1 MTPGGRVRVLV
12 AGAAGRMGREVVRA
26 VRAEPDLQ
34 LVALVDKAGG
44 NEPIDTLPLTPDL
57 DQALDAERPDVM
69 VDFTV
74 PEAALPNIRRALAH
88 RVIPLVGTTGL
99 SPNDL
104 AEVGRLCAEHDT
116 PALIAPN
123 FALGAV
129 LMMRFAQEAARFL
142 PDVEI
147 LEMHHENKV
156 DAPSGTAAKTAEMI
170 AQARQG
176 NAHGDA
182 PGAFEKFPGARG
194 GLASGAIRVHSIR
207 LPGFVASQEVIFGG
221 PGQRL
226 SLRHDSIDR
235 ASFMPG
241 VVLAIRR
248 ARSLSGLVYG
258 LENLL

>member
-1 MTPGGRVRVLV
+1 VSETGLIRVLV
-12 AGAAGRMGREVVRA
+12 TGAKGRMGQEVVRA
-26 VRAEPDLQ
+26 VTDAPDME
-34 LVALVDKAGG
+34 VAAQVDQG
-44 NEPIDTLPLTPDL
+44 DDLLT
-57 DQALDAERPDVM
+57 AFRDARPSVM

-74 PEAALPNIRRALAH
+74 PEAVKANIRAALEA
-88 RVIPLVGTTGL
+88 RVTPIVGTTGL
-99 SPNDL
+99 GPDDL
-104 AEVGRLCAEHDT
+104 NEIRALCETQGT

-129 LMMRFAQEAARFL
+129 LLMRFAAEAARYF
-142 PDVEI
+142 PDAEI
-147 LEMHHENKV
+147 IEMHHERKV

-170 AQARQG
+170 AAAAARPPVG
-176 NAHGDA
+176 EP
-182 PGAFEKFPGARG
+182 PGAFEKFAGSRG
-194 GLASGAIRVHSIR
+194 GRAAGEIRVHSVR

-241 VVLAIRR
+241 VLLAIRR
-248 ARSLSGLVYG
+248 AGSLSGLVYG